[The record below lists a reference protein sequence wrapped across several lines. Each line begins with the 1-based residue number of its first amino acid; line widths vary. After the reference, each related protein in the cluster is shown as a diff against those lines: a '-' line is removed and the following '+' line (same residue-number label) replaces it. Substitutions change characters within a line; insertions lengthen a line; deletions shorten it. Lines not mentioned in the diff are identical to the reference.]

1 MKVLILG
8 ATGPTG
14 GHVLTNALEGG
25 DTVTVLARREM
36 GEDSIEEDEGEH
48 CDEEA
53 GQTAGIM
60 FHDKLL

>member
-1 MKVLILG
+1 VENFCLIG
-8 ATGPTG
+8 RR
-14 GHVLTNALEGG
+14 
-25 DTVTVLARREM
+25 VTVLARREM

-60 FHDKLL
+60 FHDELL